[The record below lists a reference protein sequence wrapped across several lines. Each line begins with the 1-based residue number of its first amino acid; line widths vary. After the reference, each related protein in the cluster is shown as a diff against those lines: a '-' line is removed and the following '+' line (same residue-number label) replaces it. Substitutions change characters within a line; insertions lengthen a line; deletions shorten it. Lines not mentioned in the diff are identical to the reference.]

1 MTSPTIAVLDYG
13 SVTFGPVIRALQ
25 SAGAQVEI
33 TANFSSALSADGLF
47 ISGLET
53 FTQTMQQLK
62 IVRAA
67 ELIDARLIAAKP
79 VLATGVGFQVLFEQ
93 SRENDIDTIGLSQ
106 WPGVVEPLNLKEPPF
121 GLWKTLESAT
131 ASKLMTGVENER
143 FYFENNF
150 GVLNWILDSNGPLH
164 APLVSWVAD
173 VSRYVAVVENG
184 PLSATQFLPE
194 ASGEAGIKVLT
205 NWINSLSKP

>member
-13 SVTFGPVIRALQ
+13 GVKFDPVVRALQ

-53 FTQTMQQLK
+53 FAQTMQQLK

-106 WPGVVEPLNLKEPPF
+106 WPGVVEPLNLKESPF

-131 ASKLMTGVENER
+131 ASKLMTGVENES

-164 APLVSWVAD
+164 APLVSWTAD
-173 VSRYVAVVENG
+173 VSRFVAAVENG